1 MYALAALCAFGVTL
15 AAEEAS
21 KPAVVQIGADER
33 VVHVVGTPFNHVYY
47 EPRLEALLLQRY
59 ACRGLVFREVA
70 AGSRL
75 ADLLKDLEGRVMIHR
90 PTLVI
95 IQAGND
101 DLNSQYRRVTFDF
114 AVYRPPVEEMV
125 KKLRAANVKVILCS
139 IIPRGAD
146 GPRGK
151 LNPPNDGLRTW
162 VDAARDIAAKRDA
175 VFVDLFTEAV
185 DWPMINNPKTHY
197 DPEHH
202 RRSWELFA
210 RQVHFDPAPGSS
222 VEVDAKGAP
231 PKCLGVTVSDLKTDG
246 GLSFT
251 LQNAAGVG
259 PLILKVTGLSD
270 GEHRLT
276 VGEKVFAHKTA
287 GELATGIDLSA
298 CLQTQVG
305 AKEFKEELL
314 RGHKAVA
321 ALADI
326 QSFALPAWVKVSD
339 FGQQKQAELQAALDS
354 VKSHDEAVRQM
365 VTPKPLAIRITPKA
379 Q

>member
-1 MYALAALCAFGVTL
+1 MTEIPSPKRAPVRQGQIAKRARFEHVRLGRRVSSIRALVFCSLFRISCFGFRVWFLKSSSQAARSLRMYALAALCAFGVTL

-70 AGSRL
+70 AGISL

-125 KKLRAANVKVILCS
+125 RKLRAANVKVILCS
-139 IIPRGAD
+139 VIPRGAD
-146 GPRGK
+146 GPKGR
-151 LNPPNDGLRTW
+151 LNPPNDGLKTW
-162 VDAARDIAAKRDA
+162 VDAARDIAAKHDA

-185 DWPMINNPKTHY
+185 DWPMINTPKTHY

-210 RQVHFDPAPGSS
+210 RQVHFDPAPGSR
-222 VEVDAKGAP
+222 VEVDAQGAP
-231 PKCLGVTVSDLKTDG
+231 PKCQGATVSDLKTDG
-246 GLSFT
+246 GLSLI
-251 LQNAAGVG
+251 LQNA
-259 PLILKVTGLSD
+259 
-270 GEHRLT
+270 
-276 VGEKVFAHKTA
+276 
-287 GELATGIDLSA
+287 
-298 CLQTQVG
+298 
-305 AKEFKEELL
+305 
-314 RGHKAVA
+314 
-321 ALADI
+321 
-326 QSFALPAWVKVSD
+326 
-339 FGQQKQAELQAALDS
+339 
-354 VKSHDEAVRQM
+354 
-365 VTPKPLAIRITPKA
+365 
-379 Q
+379 